1 MRRCHSFSQQKRYQF
16 FYPLPPPPLSPP
28 TDDLCL
34 LLFLQDEGKLFFD
47 KAKEDIYEQ
56 KL

>member
-16 FYPLPPPPLSPP
+16 FYRPPFPRPLMTSVY
-28 TDDLCL
+28 CY
-34 LLFLQDEGKLFFD
+34 LQDKGKMFFD

>member
-16 FYPLPPPPLSPP
+16 FYPPPPPLSPP

-34 LLFLQDEGKLFFD
+34 LLFLQDEGKMFFD
-47 KAKEDIYEQ
+47 KAKGDIYEQ

>member
-1 MRRCHSFSQQKRYQF
+1 MPFLLSTKTLSVF
-16 FYPLPPPPLSPP
+16 LPAPPPLSPP

-34 LLFLQDEGKLFFD
+34 LLFLQDEGKMFFD
-47 KAKEDIYEQ
+47 KAKGDIYEQ